1 MKRSS
6 SDSILYDENNNKKQ
20 KLSTTTNK
28 SCLENLA
35 NELIYEIFDYLDI
48 NDIYFGFF
56 YLNNRFQNL
65 YLNSNNAFQLNLS
78 NISKED
84 FEYYHKNVLEPNK
97 NRIKILYL
105 TNPFTI
111 DLIFSPPRLISTYNQ
126 IEKLIFDNIHSKYLI
141 NILKH
146 LICLPKLHSLTLSSI
161 DYIENPSILFIQICR
176 LTKLKSCQLTYR
188 TKETKLIDFNQCQQS
203 SIENFIING
212 NFPYESLEKFLVC
225 FPKLHSLSINR
236 LVRLNYLTEKDF
248 NPIELKNLKS
258 ISFELHSIYFELLK
272 ALFKNFFQ
280 SIEILTISIYND
292 NGSNFFDG
300 EQWEELIST
309 SIPKLR
315 IFDFQHHYSGA
326 MDHFLYA
333 CHSGD
338 FRSEFWTNKQCFF
351 HNQVNNALKCGD
363 ALFFTINPYRR
374 KTHEFYWEHDYMTR
388 SNIQEDSFR
397 SVKQISIHGTETYM
411 GRSVYFPNVNE
422 LTIHDYGSI
431 STSLNKILPLHQL
444 NKLIINSKKF
454 RFKDI
459 LNLINVTSNLKT
471 FKWYYHSIDEDQL
484 KLIEQSDIYQCVLNN
499 NKIENF
505 EIIHYCCSL
514 KEILFFSQLFSKLK
528 TFQIEIINKEFISIM
543 RYLLLKMSHL
553 VFLCIKELPKTYSNK
568 LNILIKSD
576 NLLEHYFIKFIN
588 RDLYLWY

>member
-141 NILKH
+141 NILTH
-146 LICLPKLHSLTLSSI
+146 LICLPKLHSLILSSI
-161 DYIENPSILFIQICR
+161 DYIENPSILFIHICR
-176 LTKLKSCQLTYR
+176 LTKLKYCQLTYQ
-188 TKETKLIDFNQCQQS
+188 TKETRLIDFHQCQQS

-212 NFPYESLEKFLVC
+212 YFPYESLEKFLIC
-225 FPKLHSLSINR
+225 FPKLHSLSIHR
-236 LVRLNYLTEKDF
+236 LVRLGDYSFEINF

-258 ISFELHSIYFELLK
+258 VSFELDSIYFELLK
-272 ALFKNFFQ
+272 KIFKNFFKY
-280 SIEILTISIYND
+280 IEILTISVFN
-292 NGSNFFDG
+292 SSANFFHA
-300 EQWEELIST
+300 EKWEEFIS
-309 SIPKLR
+309 SSLPNLR
-315 IFDFQHHYSGA
+315 ILDYQNRYSGA
-326 MDHFLYA
+326 MNHFICA
-333 CHSGD
+333 CRSGG
-338 FRSEFWTNKQCFF
+338 FSSEFWTNKQWFF
-351 HNQVNNALKCGD
+351 HNQYNDRLKSDDG
-363 ALFFTINPYRR
+363 LFFTINPYRR
-374 KTHEFYWEHDYMTR
+374 KTHEFYWEHYYNTR
-388 SNIQEDSFR
+388 SNIHEDSFT
-397 SVKQISIHGTETYM
+397 SVKQISIHGTQTYM
-411 GRSVYFPNVNE
+411 DCCVYFPNVNE
-422 LTIHDYGSI
+422 LTIYDCGSI
-431 STSLNKILPLHQL
+431 STSLNKILPLQQL

-471 FKWYYHSIDEDQL
+471 FKLYYHSIDGDQL
-484 KLIEQSDIYQCVLNN
+484 KIIEQSDIYQSVLNKN
-499 NKIENF
+499 QIENL
-505 EIIHYCCSL
+505 EIIHCCCSL

-528 TFQIEIINKEFISIM
+528 TFQIEIIRKEFISIM

-553 VFLCIKELPKTYSNK
+553 VFLCVKDLPKIYSNK